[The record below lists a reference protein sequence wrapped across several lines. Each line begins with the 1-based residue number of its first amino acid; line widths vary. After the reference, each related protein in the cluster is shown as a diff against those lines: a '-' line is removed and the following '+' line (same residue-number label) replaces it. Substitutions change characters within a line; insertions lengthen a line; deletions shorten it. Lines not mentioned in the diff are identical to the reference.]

1 LLCRPFD
8 VFWLF
13 PEEIGSEVADAGLF
27 EDSEVLL
34 NKKRIAL
41 ESRLRD
47 CRNVITL
54 GVRTNL
60 SDYED
65 WQKQLI
71 RESNVIYY
79 PTAFYADIFDTM
91 GKRTFPNYHAYKYGQ
106 DKIKQT
112 ALFNL
117 LKIPH
122 PRTRVFYGDHQKSR
136 ILAHFQFP
144 FVAKIP
150 RGSALGRG
158 IYLIRN
164 EEELSQYNVL
174 TRAAY
179 VQEYLEMDRDLRV
192 VVIRGRPIHAYWRI
206 APPGDF
212 RTNVSRGGI
221 ISFDNIPE
229 EGVDLAVNTAR
240 LCQLDDVG
248 LDICFSKGR
257 YWVLEANMKYGKKGF
272 RQAGIDY
279 YQLMDNMI
287 ENGEI

>member
-1 LLCRPFD
+1 MGNTLK
-8 VFWLF
+8 
-13 PEEIGSEVADAGLF
+13 PETPLHS
-27 EDSEVLL
+27 
-34 NKKRIAL
+34 KRIAL
-41 ESRLRD
+41 GSRLRR
-47 CRNVITL
+47 CKNVITL

-60 SDYED
+60 SGYED
-65 WQKQLI
+65 WQLELI
-71 RESNVIYY
+71 RQSDVIYY

-91 GKRTFPNYHAYKYGQ
+91 GKRTFPNYHTYKYAM

-122 PRTRVFYGDHQKSR
+122 PRTRVFYGNYQKTIISDY
-136 ILAHFQFP
+136 FKVP

-158 IYLIRN
+158 VYLIRN
-164 EEELSQYNVL
+164 DTDLARYNLL

-179 VQEYLEMDRDLRV
+179 IQEYLNIDRDLRV
-192 VVIRGRPIHAYWRI
+192 VVIRGRPVHAYWRI
-206 APPGDF
+206 ARPGEF
-212 RTNVSRGGI
+212 RTNLSQGAT

-229 EGVDLAVNTAR
+229 EGVALAVNTAR

-248 LDICFSKGR
+248 LDICFCDGR
-257 YWVLEANMKYGKKGF
+257 YWVLEANMKYGREGF

-279 YQLMDNMI
+279 DQLMHDMI
-287 ENGEI
+287 ENGQL